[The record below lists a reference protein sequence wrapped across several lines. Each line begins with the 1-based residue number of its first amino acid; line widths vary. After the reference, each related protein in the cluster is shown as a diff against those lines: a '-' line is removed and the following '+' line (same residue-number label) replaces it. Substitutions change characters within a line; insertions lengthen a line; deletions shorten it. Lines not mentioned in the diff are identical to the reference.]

1 MALRVLIVDDDDID
15 RQSIARILK
24 KANAATDITA
34 VSTVDEAIDCLQ
46 SSSFDVVL
54 LDYRMPGR
62 DGIELLH
69 YLNDRRIHGGVA
81 IIVLSTSSEEAL
93 ALSCLEAGAEDFI
106 CKSEL
111 SQERINRAIIHA
123 TTRFKLE
130 KQLWESFNRV
140 KELAERDTLTGLA
153 NRYLFEQT
161 LRLAITNNRHK
172 ERLVALILFDLDH
185 FKWVNDSYGH
195 DVGDQLL
202 KRVVQRV
209 TSCLRGNEMF
219 ARLGGDEFAIM
230 VMNLDRAQQAHSIS
244 ERIIRVLHKPF
255 TIEEIE
261 VSASP
266 SIGVALHPDN
276 GESAEELFK
285 KADIAMY
292 RSKRNGR
299 NQISFFSNEMQNEVL
314 RRVTLEQDLRNA
326 LIRNEFELY
335 FQPVIQ
341 PVNGHI
347 CGAEALIRWHHPT
360 KGMVLPDQFMDVA
373 EETGVIVELGHWV
386 LDNGCR
392 QLHRWR
398 TGQRVANDFCL
409 AINVSPR
416 QLKDTQLLSLLE
428 SELLE
433 LGIEPSNIEFEL
445 TESALIDDT
454 ESVVP
459 VLESIHQKGVRIALD
474 DFGTG
479 YSSVSHLRLFPIH
492 TVKIDRSVIPDE
504 QSPQRSYALL
514 KGLVSMLQSME
525 LDIVAEGIEL
535 DTQSE
540 LCRKLGINRAQGF
553 AYSKPLP
560 ACEFE
565 EAYLA

>member
-15 RQSIARILK
+15 RLSIARVLK
-24 KANAATDITA
+24 KANAETAITA
-34 VSTVDEAIDCLQ
+34 VATVDEAITSLQ
-46 SSSFDVVL
+46 SGSFDVVL

-69 YLNDRRIHGGVA
+69 YLKDRRIHGGVA

-123 TTRFKLE
+123 TTRNKLE

-161 LRLAITNNRHK
+161 LRLAMTNNRHK
-172 ERLVALILFDLDH
+172 GRLVALILFDLDH

-230 VMNLDRAQQAHSIS
+230 VMNLDKAQQAHSIS
-244 ERIIRVLHKPF
+244 QRIIRVLHKPF
-255 TIEEIE
+255 VINEIE
-261 VSASP
+261 VTASP

-276 GESAEELFK
+276 GETAEELFK
-285 KADIAMY
+285 NADIAMY

-299 NQISFFSNEMQNEVL
+299 NQISFFSGEMQKEVL
-314 RRVTLEQDLRNA
+314 RRVTLEQDLRSA
-326 LIRNEFELY
+326 LQKDEFELY
-335 FQPVIQ
+335 FQPVFEPQ
-341 PVNGHI
+341 SGQL
-347 CGAEALIRWHHPT
+347 CGAEALIRWNHPM

-386 LDNGCR
+386 FDTGCR
-392 QLHRWR
+392 QLHHWR
-398 TGQRVANDFCL
+398 SHQKVDSDFCL
-409 AINVSPR
+409 AINVSPK
-416 QLKDTQLLSLLE
+416 QLRDSQLFSLLE
-428 SELLE
+428 RELLE
-433 LGIEPSNIEFEL
+433 LGIEPHNIEVEL
-445 TESALIDDT
+445 TESALIEDA

-459 VLESIHQKGVRIALD
+459 VLESFHQKGVRIALD

-504 QSPQRSYALL
+504 HAPQRTHALL
-514 KGLVSMLQSME
+514 KGLVSMLQSLE
-525 LDIVAEGIEL
+525 LDIVAEGIEQ
-535 DTQSE
+535 QSQTE
-540 LCRKLGINRAQGF
+540 LCRQLGINRAQGF
-553 AYSKPLP
+553 AYSKPLRVRD
-560 ACEFE
+560 FE
-565 EAYLA
+565 DAYLA